1 MRAVASRRQAGQAM
15 SEFAVAGT
23 VLITLLVGIAQMGV
37 IYYALLS
44 VQSGSREG
52 ARVASENPGDT
63 GLFSG
68 ANSPTSPGSHVCTG
82 TGDPIKA
89 CKAVFN
95 STHSG
100 TSGGLI
106 TPANLTVTLTGS
118 AFPGSTA
125 AKCPGNTGTSDGVI
139 SVVVSYNAPIF
150 VPLLGGA
157 LSTGGNGTYRTVTS
171 TVQTRVEPCINTNG
185 G

>member
-1 MRAVASRRQAGQAM
+1 MRAVDQRGQRGQAL
-15 SEFAVAGT
+15 SEFAIAGT
-23 VLITLLVGIAQMGV
+23 ILITLLVGLAQMGV

-68 ANSPTSPGSHVCTG
+68 ANSPTSPGSHTCTG

-95 STHSG
+95 STHG
-100 TSGGLI
+100 GAAGGLI
-106 TPANLTVTLTGS
+106 TPANMTVTLTGS
-118 AFPGSTA
+118 TFPGSTG
-125 AKCPGNTGTSDGVI
+125 AKCPGNTGTTDGQVK
-139 SVVVSYNAPIF
+139 VVVSYNAPIF
-150 VPLLGGA
+150 VPLLGSA
-157 LSTGGNGTYRTVTS
+157 LSTAGNGSYRTVTS